1 MPSSN
6 YWMTRE
12 FPASVISTMTS
23 IVWLHWVFVA
33 VIFSSC
39 SVSLIAVHGLLIVA
53 ASILVEQGLLSV
65 CTSAVA
71 APGL

>member
-1 MPSSN
+1 
-6 YWMTRE
+6 MTRE

-39 SVSLIAVHGLLIVA
+39 SVSLVVVSGLLMEASLVA
-53 ASILVEQGLLSV
+53 GHRL
-65 CTSAVA
+65 
-71 APGL
+71 